1 MPPARADVGV
11 LRRDDPPPAVDLV
24 HHARAHALARR
35 LAERIVQDFAFDP
48 EARMQ
53 DRDIGRE
60 KSHVHLR
67 RPARA

>member
-11 LRRDDPPPAVDLV
+11 LRRYDPPPAVDLV
-24 HHARAHALARR
+24 HHACAHALARR
-35 LAERIVQDFAFDP
+35 LAERVVQDFAFDP

-53 DRDIGRE
+53 DRDIRRE
-60 KSHVHLR
+60 KAHVHLR